1 MLCYC
6 YCNLLNA
13 QNHHHWP
20 PCKGTAIQVD
30 IFGGH
35 PKYPSRK
42 LCIHFIQYVTSPLKA
57 LNISSIP
64 PFWLNELKIN
74 MPFKMFYNTKLMLS
88 SISTCF
94 WAVNYDSFIL
104 KLMFFHI
111 TRCFFTYLE
120 PCWSCENSTTWFVR
134 SFSWRLGI
142 LLFLKSSSKRLLPVT
157 SLDKLAL
164 QNINKWVKFHLVK
177 WVSDCCLMPTQ
188 QFFSYIMAR
197 KS

>member
-30 IFGGH
+30 IFVGH

-74 MPFKMFYNTKLMLS
+74 TPFKMFYNTKLMLS

-104 KLMFFHI
+104 KLMFFYI
-111 TRCFFTYLE
+111 PWAMLILWEFYNMV
-120 PCWSCENSTTWFVR
+120 CEIFQ
-134 SFSWRLGI
+134 
-142 LLFLKSSSKRLLPVT
+142 LKIRDPIISEVL
-157 SLDKLAL
+157 
-164 QNINKWVKFHLVK
+164 
-177 WVSDCCLMPTQ
+177 
-188 QFFSYIMAR
+188 
-197 KS
+197 